1 MVEPKL
7 TTEDIQAIL
16 TAKANIELQNIALR
30 RQITEL
36 QTSLADCVRAQ
47 PVTAGKNGTEE

>member
-7 TTEDIQAIL
+7 TTEDIQAML

-36 QTSLADCVRAQ
+36 ETSLADCVRAQ
-47 PVTAGKNGTEE
+47 PVTANKNGTEE